1 MPISDDLQEAVTRT
15 ICDYMDGCKSSN
27 RVSDYALN
35 NETTKVDISNN
46 ELHFMLTLAPAYY
59 AQKIY
64 LVVNVVN
71 AAFDFQILQSL

>member
-1 MPISDDLQEAVTRT
+1 MDKLSPIQEYYRYRHGISTYTDKA
-15 ICDYMDGCKSSN
+15 
-27 RVSDYALN
+27 
-35 NETTKVDISNN
+35 DISNN

>member
-1 MPISDDLQEAVTRT
+1 
-15 ICDYMDGCKSSN
+15 MDGCKSSN